1 MTAAIVSHHKCSL
14 HEHGLP
20 HHPEDPFRLSAV
32 ENQLIASGI
41 DWIVLHYDSEPA
53 SEEQLLRVHTQEH
66 IEFVKSRR
74 PERGKQHSELDGDTW
89 MNPDTYDAALHAAG
103 AAVKAV
109 DLVMSGEQK
118 KVFCNVRPPGHHA
131 GRDYPAGFCIF
142 NNVAVGAA
150 HAIEKY
156 GLQRVAILDFDV
168 HHGDGTEHIFEND
181 DRVLF
186 GSTFQH
192 PFYPNKGADTNRP
205 GVLNIP
211 LPVGTNSSDWNAA
224 VQQGWLPALREFE
237 PELIFIS
244 AGFDSHTE
252 DDMGGFK
259 LVEGDY
265 QWITNELCKLAKEF
279 SQDRLISCLEGGYDL
294 SSLGR
299 SAAAHIKQ
307 LAEFH

>member
-1 MTAAIVSHHKCSL
+1 MTAAIVSNHTCSL

-32 ENQLIASGI
+32 ENQLIAAGI
-41 DWIVLHYDSEPA
+41 DWVVMHYDCEKA
-53 SEEQLLRVHTQEH
+53 SEDQLARVHTREH
-66 IEFVKSRR
+66 IDFVKSCR
-74 PERGKQHSELDGDTW
+74 PEKGHKELDGDTW
-89 MNPDTYDAALHAAG
+89 MNPDTYDAALYAAG
-103 AAVKAV
+103 SSIKAV
-109 DLVMSGEQK
+109 DLVMSGEQR

-131 GRDYPAGFCIF
+131 SRSAPSGFCIF

-150 HAIEKY
+150 HALEHH

-168 HHGDGTEHIFEND
+168 HHGDGTEDIFKD
-181 DRVLF
+181 DERVLF

-192 PFYPNKGADTNRP
+192 PFYPHTGADSNKP
-205 GVLNIP
+205 GILNIP
-211 LPVGTNSSDWNAA
+211 LPVGTNSRDWNAA

-237 PELIFIS
+237 PELIFVS
-244 AGFDSHTE
+244 AGFDSHYE

-259 LVEGDY
+259 LVEADY
-265 QWITNELCKLAKEF
+265 QWVTRELCKIAKEY
-279 SQDRLISCLEGGYDL
+279 SDNRLISCLEGGYDL

-299 SAAAHIKQ
+299 AATAHIKE